1 MSQDNTGKEKR
12 EGRYARRT
20 RKKYYYVKA
29 WLQGLGPAKLALL
42 IAGAAL
48 VLAIPV
54 GAGLAIKA
62 SADNQPAQADS
73 VQLRQKQST
82 DLSAGG
88 DGQQGEGIVMAASA
102 APVATPESTPVPLS
116 LIHI

>member
-1 MSQDNTGKEKR
+1 MKDGTVMSQDNTGKEKR

-62 SADNQPAQADS
+62 SADNQPA
-73 VQLRQKQST
+73 
-82 DLSAGG
+82 
-88 DGQQGEGIVMAASA
+88 
-102 APVATPESTPVPLS
+102 
-116 LIHI
+116 